1 MLGRDD
7 MTMENILQILCDTC
21 FKLSEGFYEQ
31 DIIVEQ
37 QQKINNLTN
46 KLKVT
51 LNEEEQELLFDLIDE
66 VNEFCSNESYEYFCQ
81 GVRCGVQLHDEI
93 KEVDVRKL
101 FKMKL
106 ESK

>member
-21 FKLSEGFYEQ
+21 FKLPEGFYEQ
-31 DIIVEQ
+31 DIIEEQ
-37 QQKINNLTN
+37 QQKINNLTD
-46 KLKVT
+46 KLKAT

-81 GVRCGVQLHDEI
+81 GVRCGIQLHDEI
-93 KEVDVRKL
+93 KEVDFRKL

>member
-1 MLGRDD
+1 MK
-7 MTMENILQILCDTC
+7 NILQILCDTC
-21 FKLSEGFYEQ
+21 FKLPEGFYEQ
-31 DIIVEQ
+31 DFIAKQ
-37 QQKINNLTN
+37 QQKINNLTD
-46 KLKVT
+46 KLKTT
-51 LNEEEQELLFDLIDE
+51 LNEEEKELLFDLIDE

-93 KEVDVRKL
+93 KEVDVKKL